1 MKFFV
6 FAMMATIAAAGG
18 AGAKFNYNKLGDDW
32 GETYP
37 LCKTSREQSPID
49 LNTKLMI
56 TSKEMK
62 IEGFDYRNY
71 AQIQILNADVTIRVD
86 IFDGDLEVTFPTGD
100 QKLFSPLQFHF
111 HTPSEHTVNGKRY
124 ELELHI
130 VHANKETGELG
141 TVVGIF
147 FDRIAGGNQ
156 DNIFLSQIQPATF
169 LTDRI
174 YTGSLDLSD
183 FLSEIDFEKYYH
195 YDGSLT

>member
-100 QKLFSPLQFHF
+100 
-111 HTPSEHTVNGKRY
+111 
-124 ELELHI
+124 
-130 VHANKETGELG
+130 
-141 TVVGIF
+141 
-147 FDRIAGGNQ
+147 
-156 DNIFLSQIQPATF
+156 
-169 LTDRI
+169 
-174 YTGSLDLSD
+174 
-183 FLSEIDFEKYYH
+183 
-195 YDGSLT
+195 